1 MKALV
6 TGFHMLYRLSPDSK
20 YPWSGENT
28 GPIEIPVLNI
38 PLLAQS
44 KIIRAAAAKPS
55 TAADRLLVS
64 DGDGTGPR
72 ARGRC
77 AGRPRKAC
85 AMNRL

>member
-38 PLLAQS
+38 PLLEYCTGP
-44 KIIRAAAAKPS
+44 KYS
-55 TAADRLLVS
+55 TARILEYIYYQEV
-64 DGDGTGPR
+64 PR
-72 ARGRC
+72 RC
-77 AGRPRKAC
+77 IEG
-85 AMNRL
+85 

>member
-38 PLLAQS
+38 PLLGTQVVRDD
-44 KIIRAAAAKPS
+44 RAVWS
-55 TAADRLLVS
+55 SVS
-64 DGDGTGPR
+64 CGQQ
-72 ARGRC
+72 
-77 AGRPRKAC
+77 
-85 AMNRL
+85 

>member
-38 PLLAQS
+38 PLL
-44 KIIRAAAAKPS
+44 
-55 TAADRLLVS
+55 VS
-64 DGDGTGPR
+64 PAPYNEGNAER
-72 ARGRC
+72 
-77 AGRPRKAC
+77 
-85 AMNRL
+85 

>member
-38 PLLAQS
+38 PLL
-44 KIIRAAAAKPS
+44 
-55 TAADRLLVS
+55 D
-64 DGDGTGPR
+64 DE
-72 ARGRC
+72 GRDQKS
-77 AGRPRKAC
+77 AGRDVPQAWWY
-85 AMNRL
+85 

>member
-38 PLLAQS
+38 PLLGSWALPTKLPRGS
-44 KIIRAAAAKPS
+44 AARQ
-55 TAADRLLVS
+55 D
-64 DGDGTGPR
+64 
-72 ARGRC
+72 ARGHRRS
-77 AGRPRKAC
+77 ARTARAQDPEADLRTPV
-85 AMNRL
+85 